1 MGDPALRTDFS
12 VGIGMPCG
20 PTVPWQTTMSL
31 ARTTHA
37 AALMGVPLN
46 IHAVAG
52 SSDVCIAR
60 DVVLTNYLA
69 GAEKYLFWID
79 SDISWEPKDFFRVLR
94 LAKDLGVVCAAYP
107 LKREPEECIINFVED
122 AEPHATGCVEI
133 VGTGLGFCCVRR
145 DIIDAFAATKEWMLH
160 DGNGREI
167 IDAFYRPR
175 KRHQDMRAHAGG
187 EDGGFYDDLRAL
199 GYKVWLD
206 PTICLG
212 HTGSKEYRVK
222 MVNLSAD

>member
-1 MGDPALRTDFS
+1 MNRTEYS
-12 VGIGMPCG
+12 VGIGLPCG
-20 PTVPWQTTMSL
+20 DYNPWRFTMSL

-37 AALMGVPLN
+37 AALAGVPLN
-46 IHAVAG
+46 IHAIAG

-60 DVVLTNYLA
+60 DVVLTNYLKEQ
-69 GAEKYLFWID
+69 EKFLFWID
-79 SDISWEPKDFFRVLR
+79 SDITWEPEDFFRVLR
-94 LAKDLGVVCAAYP
+94 LTKDLGVVCASYP
-107 LKREPEECIINFVED
+107 VKREPEECIINFVED
-122 AEPHATGCVEI
+122 AEPHSSGCVEI

-145 DIIDAFAATKEWMLH
+145 DIIDAFAATKEYMIH

-175 KRHQDMRAHAGG
+175 KRHEDGWIHAGG

-199 GYKVWLD
+199 GHKIWLD

-212 HTGSKEYRVK
+212 HSGSKEYRVK
-222 MVNLSAD
+222 MATLSAE